1 MGGCIPTKA
10 DHGAGSSLLSAL
22 SCSQCCRCPMWS
34 LTVFAC
40 FLSLPASLQ
49 GLSPSFFSVLV
60 ICHHQWHL
68 DLFLFHPLP
77 CLPLRSESQKGCFSQ
92 SLNVGVCTPQ
102 HRQIRRKIQQTA
114 VWQFEIKRGV
124 LLWVLI
130 KKLFFVSKKY
140 ICIYS
145 SYKILFYKYEVQ
157 LVSCIHYGKRR
168 WL

>member
-1 MGGCIPTKA
+1 MGDKGRP
-10 DHGAGSSLLSAL
+10 
-22 SCSQCCRCPMWS
+22 WS
-34 LTVFAC
+34 RQQLIECLVMQ
-40 FLSLPASLQ
+40 SVQ
-49 GLSPSFFSVLV
+49 SVLSMPHV
-60 ICHHQWHL
+60 ELNSVC
-68 DLFLFHPLP
+68 LFLESSCLSSGTVSKLFFCISYLSSSVAFRLVPFHPLP

-114 VWQFEIKRGV
+114 VWQFEIKHEV

-140 ICIYS
+140 IYS
-145 SYKILFYKYEVQ
+145 SCKILFYKYEVQ
-157 LVSCIHYGKRR
+157 LVSCIRYGKRR